1 MEIASTTTPSLNPS
15 VKKWTIAS
23 VGAAVVSAVFAS
35 LCCLGPLVFAVLGIG
50 GAGLLV
56 KFEPYRPYFALLTLL
71 LLAAGFYFTYA
82 PARAPKVAAGA
93 DCACEHP
100 KSNKLGKVMLWMA
113 TVLVIGFLVFPYIAA
128 QLFG

>member
-1 MEIASTTTPSLNPS
+1 M
-15 VKKWTIAS
+15 
-23 VGAAVVSAVFAS
+23 GAAVASAFLAS
-35 LCCLGPLVFAVLGIG
+35 LCCLGPLLFAVLGIG

-56 KFEPYRPYFALLTLL
+56 KFEPYRPHFAVLTLS

-100 KSNKLGKVMLWMA
+100 KRNKLGKVMLWIS
-113 TVLVIGFLVFPYIAA
+113 TLLVIGFLIFPYIAA
-128 QLFG
+128 HLFG

>member
-1 MEIASTTTPSLNPS
+1 LENVSTATLSLKKWSIASM
-15 VKKWTIAS
+15 
-23 VGAAVVSAVFAS
+23 GAAVASAFLAS
-35 LCCLGPLVFAVLGIG
+35 LCCLGPLLFAVLGIG

-56 KFEPYRPYFALLTLL
+56 KFEPYRPHFAVLTLS

-100 KSNKLGKVMLWMA
+100 KGNKLGKVMLWIS
-113 TVLVIGFLVFPYIAA
+113 TVLVIGFLIFPYIAA
-128 QLFG
+128 HLFG

>member
-1 MEIASTTTPSLNPS
+1 MENVSTAPLSL
-15 VKKWTIAS
+15 KKWSIPSIA
-23 VGAAVVSAVFAS
+23 AAVVSASLAS

-56 KFEPYRPYFALLTLL
+56 KFEPYRPYFAVLTLL

-100 KSNKLGKVMLWMA
+100 KSKKLGKVMLLIS
-113 TVLVIGFLVFPYIAA
+113 TVLVIGFLIFPYIAA
-128 QLFG
+128 HLFG